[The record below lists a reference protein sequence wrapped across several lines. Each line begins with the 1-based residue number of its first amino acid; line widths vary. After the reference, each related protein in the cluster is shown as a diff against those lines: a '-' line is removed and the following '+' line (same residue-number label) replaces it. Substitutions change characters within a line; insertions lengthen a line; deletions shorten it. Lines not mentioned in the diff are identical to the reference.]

1 MDVNIQIGQ
10 LIHIVMMETTM
21 LDVIGM
27 VELVVL
33 QIPLKIPIGKVIVQI
48 ANALIPMLE
57 SDPLIHRACN
67 PLFVDVECLLIIQ
80 FICALMLCLVL
91 FS

>member
-1 MDVNIQIGQ
+1 MLGAIG
-10 LIHIVMMETTM
+10 MMET
-21 LDVIGM
+21 
-27 VELVVL
+27 VVL
-33 QIPLKIPIGKVIVQI
+33 QIPLKIQNGMRFVQI